1 MPSAQIRLH
10 GVAPESIVDG
20 PGVRYAIFT
29 QGCPHACEGCHNPGS
44 HAVEAG
50 YNKDIHLLLTD
61 ILENPLLSGVTFSGG
76 EPFMQAEALCE
87 LGRLLRQKSISIV
100 TFTGY
105 TLEELQARAD
115 YDGAVAELL
124 SLSSMLIDGPFV
136 QGLMSEELV
145 FRGSSNQRIWQQEQG
160 SWRLVSD

>member
-29 QGCPHACEGCHNPGS
+29 QGCPHHCEGCHNPGS
-44 HAVEAG
+44 HSFEAG
-50 YNKDIHLLLTD
+50 YNKDIRILLAD

-87 LGRLLRQKSISIV
+87 LGRLLRQHSLPIM

-105 TLEELQARAD
+105 TLEELKARAEQD
-115 YDGAVAELL
+115 AAVAELL
-124 SLSSMLIDGPFV
+124 ALSDMLVDGPFV
-136 QGLMSEELV
+136 QTLMGEDLV
-145 FRGSSNQRIWQQEQG
+145 FRGSSNQRIWHKEQG
-160 SWRLVSD
+160 AWCLGA